1 VPIND
6 EKVGDVLARLA
17 AREVAP
23 GGGTAAALHVAQAA
37 ALLGM
42 AARFSTGAERAQHH
56 DATATAT
63 ISRITTEVDELRL
76 LALRLADADSEALS
90 AMAGAAR
97 LPAATE
103 AERAARSA
111 AIAQA
116 LVNAAWLP
124 SQLISIAGL
133 VVDLAEALAPVGNRN
148 VLPDIASA
156 AEAAR
161 AAAAIAR
168 VNVEVNLA
176 DITDEQA
183 SLEMIEVTGRADE
196 VIAGSERVATAIRDQ
211 IRA

>member
-1 VPIND
+1 MPIND

-17 AREVAP
+17 GRDVAP

-42 AARFSTGAERAQHH
+42 AARFSTGAEHAQHE
-56 DATATAT
+56 AT
-63 ISRITTEVDELRL
+63 IGRITTEVDELRA
-76 LALRLADADSEALS
+76 LALRLADADSEALG
-90 AMAGAAR
+90 AMSRAVR

-103 AERAARSA
+103 AEQAARSA

-116 LVNAAWLP
+116 LVSSAWLP

-133 VVDLAEALAPVGNRN
+133 VVDLAEALAPIGNRN

-168 VNVEVNLA
+168 VNVEVNLP

-183 SLEMIEVTGRADE
+183 SLEMIGVTSRADE
-196 VIAGSERVATAIRDQ
+196 VIASGERVATAVRER